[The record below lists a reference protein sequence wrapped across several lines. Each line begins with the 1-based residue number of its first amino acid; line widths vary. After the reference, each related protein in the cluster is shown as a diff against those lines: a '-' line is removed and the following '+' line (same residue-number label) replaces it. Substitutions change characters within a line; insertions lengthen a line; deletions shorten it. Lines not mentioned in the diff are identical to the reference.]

1 MQKKLNEANR
11 DREVL
16 FNEVMTVKTKM
27 ANEIDETIKLNN
39 ELLNMKAVVEIEKK
53 RFEAEQIEFE
63 KTKESFLSGD

>member
-11 DREVL
+11 DRENL
-16 FNEVMTVKTKM
+16 FNEVMRVKTKM

-63 KTKESFLSGD
+63 KNKESFLSGD

>member
-63 KTKESFLSGD
+63 KNKESFLSGD

>member
-11 DREVL
+11 DRENL
-16 FNEVMTVKTKM
+16 FNEVMRVKTKM
-27 ANEIDETIKLNN
+27 ANEIDETIKLNK

>member
-11 DREVL
+11 DRENL
-16 FNEVMTVKTKM
+16 FNEVMRVKTKM

-53 RFEAEQIEFE
+53 RFEEGQC
-63 KTKESFLSGD
+63 

>member
-11 DREVL
+11 DRENL
-16 FNEVMTVKTKM
+16 FNEVMRVKTKM

>member
-1 MQKKLNEANR
+1 MEVIETLQMKLNEANR

-39 ELLNMKAVVEIEKK
+39 ELINMKAVVEIEKK
-53 RFEAEQIEFE
+53 RFEAEQLEFE
-63 KTKESFLSGD
+63 KTKE

>member
-53 RFEAEQIEFE
+53 RFEAEQIV
-63 KTKESFLSGD
+63 